1 MRKNK
6 IQAVQVQSTL
16 TLVRKLLPARH
27 AAALAAAVITSALAI
42 VVAPA
47 AHAQSAAAETAAPA
61 KADGSPG
68 RARSP
73 QMTLQANASDQVKQD
88 TVVITISANVEAAD
102 QSTAG
107 KKLSAA
113 LDDLMK
119 RAKDAAGVEVRTGG
133 YSVWPNNNDKGKLV
147 NWRGQGSIVL
157 QSKDFAAASDLAGKL
172 GDKSAITNIG
182 FTLSPAA
189 RDAAER
195 KLLKQAAQAFR
206 ERALAASSAF
216 GFSGYRIEKIE
227 LGGSGGVVAPA
238 PRMFSAMAKGG
249 AAQASADVPLEPDN
263 VTVSVDVNGTIVLQ

>member
-1 MRKNK
+1 M
-6 IQAVQVQSTL
+6 QAIT
-16 TLVRKLLPARH
+16 RELPPRRGTAT
-27 AAALAAAVITSALAI
+27 LAAAVFASALAFAA
-42 VVAPA
+42 VPA
-47 AHAQSAAAETAAPA
+47 AHAQSTSAEPAAPA
-61 KADGSPG
+61 KADASPG
-68 RARSP
+68 RTRSP

-119 RAKDAAGVEVRTGG
+119 RAKDAAGVEVHTGG
-133 YSVWPNNNDKGKLV
+133 YSVWPNNNDKGKLL

-182 FTLSPAA
+182 FTLSRAA
-189 RDAAER
+189 REAAER
-195 KLLKQAAQAFR
+195 KLLNQAAQAFR

-227 LGGSGGVVAPA
+227 LGGSGGMVAPA

-249 AAQASADVPLEPDN
+249 AVQASADVPLAPDN